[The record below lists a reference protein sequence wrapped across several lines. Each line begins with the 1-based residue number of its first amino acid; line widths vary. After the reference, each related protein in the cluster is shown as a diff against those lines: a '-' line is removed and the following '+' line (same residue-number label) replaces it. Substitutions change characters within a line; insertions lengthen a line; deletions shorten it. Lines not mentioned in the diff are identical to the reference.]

1 MVGTPGVVG
10 RTTPVRG
17 GGGREVS
24 GPRLGLRVRS
34 LVIGIR
40 SSEPPGEFGWR
51 RCRSGRRVAEAG
63 GADGVRGGGAKR
75 SLGLG
80 KVSDRF
86 GVTSGSSALSGPFA
100 GAPKPPY
107 PFGLC
112 GFGTL
117 PLPKPLLMLE
127 AEVLG
132 FLSFA
137 SLGRLP
143 GPAAEG
149 RRPKGSDVLFT
160 EFMRSIKLGGC
171 FFGGLARDAGSSYPF
186 CSSNPPYPPDL
197 VDCDGGGELL
207 AISGEKYSSTLLAS
221 RRPIGVC
228 GDTLLCEPLEPLMGV
243 SWS

>member
-24 GPRLGLRVRS
+24 GPLLGLRVLS

-40 SSEPPGEFGWR
+40 SSEPPGEFGWS
-51 RCRSGRRVAEAG
+51 RCWSGRKVAEAG

-75 SLGLG
+75 SLGRG

-86 GVTSGSSALSGPFA
+86 GVIGGSPALSGPFA

-112 GFGTL
+112 GLGAL
-117 PLPKPLLMLE
+117 PLPRPLLMLE

-132 FLSFA
+132 LRSLA

-149 RRPKGSDVLFT
+149 RRPKGSAVLFT
-160 EFMRSIKLGGC
+160 EFMRSMKLGCC
-171 FFGGLARDAGSSYPF
+171 FFGGLARDPESSYPF
-186 CSSNPPYPPDL
+186 CSSSPPYPPDL

-207 AISGEKYSSTLLAS
+207 AICRK
-221 RRPIGVC
+221 
-228 GDTLLCEPLEPLMGV
+228 
-243 SWS
+243 